1 MPPVIEPI
9 RDLPDDLD
17 LDLVAVPVTAELA
30 GDPELLADLGL
41 PAEVLAAQGFTG
53 ALGQTSLVTVD
64 GEPTN
69 LLVGVGASAEVG
81 PDVLRRVAGTAVRQA
96 SRATRLGL
104 RLLEALPADVD
115 AATRTRAARAV
126 GEGARLGAYRF
137 VEFKSEPR
145 DEVLQTVLVAAKGGA
160 RVAAAIE
167 QGVQIAEA
175 QCLARDLV
183 NTPGGTLTPAAFAEV
198 AVEIAERE
206 SLQITVLG
214 PDEIAEAGL
223 GGLLGVNRGS
233 EQEPR
238 FVQLAYEPA
247 KPRGTL
253 ALVGKGI
260 TFDAGGLT
268 LKSYEGMMTMKMD
281 MGGAAAVLGA
291 FSAINAIAPRCR
303 VLGFI
308 PMTDNMTGGDATR
321 PGDVLQLRNG
331 TTVEVLNTDAEGR
344 LILADALSLAVE
356 EQPDAIVDLAT
367 LTGAVETALGNRIAG
382 LLANDDVWCEQVEA
396 AAGAAGERLW
406 RLPLPDDYRPR
417 LESDV
422 ADLRNIATSKDAGTI
437 TAALFLEH
445 FVGDD
450 VAWAHLD
457 IAGTAW
463 RGDGDDG
470 EWSKGG
476 TGYGVRLLLEL
487 ARTFRAPRRRA
498 R

>member
-1 MPPVIEPI
+1 MPPVIESI

-17 LDLVAVPVTAELA
+17 LVGVPVTEEAA
-30 GDPELLADLGL
+30 GDAEALDEVGL
-41 PAEVLAAQGFTG
+41 PVALLAAQGFAG
-53 ALGQTSLVTVD
+53 KLGQTALVA
-64 GEPTN
+64 GEGAPTQ
-69 LLVGVGASAEVG
+69 LLVGVGPEAAVG
-81 PDVLRRVAGTAVRQA
+81 PDQLRRAAGVAVRHGVRVA
-96 SRATRLGL
+96 RMGL
-104 RLLEALPADVD
+104 RLLDSLPPDTD

-137 VEFKSEPR
+137 TEFRSDPSA
-145 DEVLQTVLVAAKGGA
+145 EVLEVVVVAARGGA
-160 RVAAAIE
+160 RVLAAIE
-167 QGVQIAEA
+167 QGAQIAEA

-183 NTPGGTLTPAAFAEV
+183 NTPGGTLTPAALAQV

-214 PDEIAEAGL
+214 PDEIAAAGM

-238 FVQLAYEPA
+238 FVQIAYEPA
-247 KPRGTL
+247 NPRGTL

-260 TFDAGGLT
+260 TFDSGGLT
-268 LKSYEGMMTMKMD
+268 IKPYEGMVTMKMD

-291 FSAINAIAPRCR
+291 FSALNAIGARCR
-303 VLGFI
+303 VLGYL
-308 PMTDNMTGGDATR
+308 PLTDNMTGGDATR
-321 PGDVLQLRNG
+321 PGDVLQMRNG

-356 EQPDAIVDLAT
+356 EQPDAIIDLAT

-382 LLANDDVWCEQVEA
+382 LLSNDDVWSEQVEA
-396 AAGAAGERLW
+396 AAGSAGERLW
-406 RLPLPDDYRPR
+406 RLPLPEDYRPR

-422 ADLRNIATSKDAGTI
+422 ADLRNIPTSRDGGTI
-437 TAALFLEH
+437 TAALFLSN

-457 IAGTAW
+457 IAATAW
-463 RGDGDDG
+463 RNDSDDG
-470 EWSKGG
+470 EWTKGA

-487 ARTFRAPRRRA
+487 IRTFRAPRRVR